1 MSPSAV
7 DDYANILR
15 ETRPLIDVRSPAE
28 FRRGTVP
35 GAVNL
40 PLLTDDERDAVG
52 KTYKTGGHDA
62 AVALGHQLVAEDNK
76 ASRVAAWRA
85 FAVKHPRALI
95 TCWRGGLRSQI
106 AQAWLGDAGIDLPRV
121 AGGFKA
127 LRQFCLDT
135 IQTAGNTRRF
145 VVVGGRTGSGKTR
158 VVQAARAHVDLEGI
172 ANHRG
177 SAFGGFPTP
186 QPPPV
191 TFENALAVA
200 LLKLPPDEPV
210 AVEDESRTIG
220 RLAIPVALY
229 NAMQQ
234 APIALL
240 EVDDAARVDNI
251 YREYVV
257 EADDPGPGAAGT
269 DPALLE
275 VDDAA
280 RVDNIYRE
288 YVVEA
293 DDPAPH
299 LTAALSRIERRLGGV
314 RYRELAA
321 LMNAAFQA
329 DASRRDDAHRSWIRR
344 LLEYYY
350 DPMYD
355 YQLAGKKDRV
365 VMHGDPREV
374 ADYLAACA

>member
-1 MSPSAV
+1 MSLSAF

-15 ETRPLIDVRSPAE
+15 EVRPLIDVRAPAE

-52 KTYKTGGHDA
+52 KTYKAHGHDA
-62 AVALGHQLVAEDNK
+62 AVTLGHELVAGDVK
-76 ASRVAAWRA
+76 ASRVSAWHV
-85 FAVKHPRALI
+85 FATEHPEALI

-106 AQAWLGDAGIDLPRV
+106 AQAWLAAAGIDLPRV

-135 IQTAGNTRRF
+135 IQTAGDTRRF
-145 VVVGGRTGSGKTR
+145 VVVGGRTGSGKTQ
-158 VVQAARAHVDLEGI
+158 VVRAASSHVDLEAI

-177 SAFGGFPTP
+177 SAFGGFPTS

-200 LLKLPPDEPV
+200 LLKLAPEMPV

-220 RLAIPVALY
+220 RLAIPAALY

-234 APIALL
+234 APIVLL
-240 EVDDAARVDNI
+240 DVDDADRIDNI

-257 EADDPGPGAAGT
+257 EADDP
-269 DPALLE
+269 E
-275 VDDAA
+275 H
-280 RVDNIYRE
+280 
-288 YVVEA
+288 
-293 DDPAPH
+293 H
-299 LTAALSRIERRLGGV
+299 LTTSLSRIERRLGGV
-314 RYRELAA
+314 RYREVAA
-321 LMNAAFQA
+321 LMDAAFRA
-329 DASRRDDAHRSWIRR
+329 DADDVHRIWIRR

-355 YQLAGKKDRV
+355 YQLAGKKDRIVMRGGTHEV
-365 VMHGDPREV
+365 V
-374 ADYLAACA
+374 DYLRAGAP

>member
-1 MSPSAV
+1 MSLSAV
-7 DDYANILR
+7 NDYATILR
-15 ETRPLIDVRSPAE
+15 EARPLIDVRSPAE
-28 FRRGTVP
+28 FHRGTMP
-35 GAVNL
+35 GAANL
-40 PLLTDDERDAVG
+40 PLLTDEERDAVG
-52 KTYKTGGHDA
+52 KTYKTAGHDA
-62 AVALGHQLVAEDNK
+62 AVALGHELVTDHNK

-85 FAVKHPRALI
+85 FAVEHPQALI

-106 AQAWLGDAGIDLPRV
+106 AQAWLADAGIGLPRIV
-121 AGGFKA
+121 GGFKA

-135 IQTAGNTRRF
+135 IQTAGDTRRF

-158 VVQAARAHVDLEGI
+158 VVTAAQAHVDLEGI

-200 LLKLPPDEPV
+200 LLKLSPDDHV
-210 AVEDESRTIG
+210 VLEDESRTIG

-234 APIALL
+234 APVVLL
-240 EVDDAARVDNI
+240 DVDAADRIDNI

-257 EADDPGPGAAGT
+257 EADDP
-269 DPALLE
+269 E
-275 VDDAA
+275 H
-280 RVDNIYRE
+280 
-288 YVVEA
+288 
-293 DDPAPH
+293 H
-299 LTAALSRIERRLGGV
+299 LTTSLPRIERRLGGV
-314 RYRELAA
+314 RYREVAA
-321 LMNAAFQA
+321 LMEAAFRA
-329 DASRRDDAHRSWIRR
+329 DTSGRRDAHHEWIRR

-355 YQLAGKKDRV
+355 YQLASKMDRV
-365 VMHGDPREV
+365 VMQGNPREV
-374 ADYLAACA
+374 ADYLRVCAAETTR

>member
-1 MSPSAV
+1 MSLSAV

-15 ETRPLIDVRSPAE
+15 ESRPLIDVRAPAE

-52 KTYKTGGHDA
+52 KTYKTAGRDA
-62 AVALGHQLVAEDNK
+62 AVDLGHELVDDDAK

-85 FAVKHPRALI
+85 FAAEYPQALI

-106 AQAWLGDAGIDLPRV
+106 AQAWLADAGIDLPRIV
-121 AGGFKA
+121 GGFKA

-158 VVQAARAHVDLEGI
+158 VVQAARAHLDLEAI

-200 LLKLPPDEPV
+200 LLKLSPDEPV
-210 AVEDESRTIG
+210 TVEDESRTIG
-220 RLAIPVALY
+220 RLAIPLALY
-229 NAMQQ
+229 HAMQQ
-234 APIALL
+234 APIVLL
-240 EVDDAARVDNI
+240 DVDVEDRIDNI

-257 EADDPGPGAAGT
+257 EADDP
-269 DPALLE
+269 E
-275 VDDAA
+275 
-280 RVDNIYRE
+280 
-288 YVVEA
+288 
-293 DDPAPH
+293 PH

-321 LMNAAFQA
+321 LLDAAFHA
-329 DASRRDDAHRSWIRR
+329 DASGRGDAHRVWIRR

-365 VMHGDPREV
+365 VMRGNPREV
-374 ADYLAACA
+374 TDYLARAAEPAG